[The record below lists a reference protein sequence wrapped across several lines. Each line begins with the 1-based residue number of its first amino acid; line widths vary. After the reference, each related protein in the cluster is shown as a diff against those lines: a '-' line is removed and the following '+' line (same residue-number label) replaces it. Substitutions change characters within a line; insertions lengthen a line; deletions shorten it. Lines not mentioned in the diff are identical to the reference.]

1 MRLFLAV
8 VAFVSGA
15 AALWLWVGAPQMQT
29 PTSEVIQQA
38 ADAAPLSVSALVAS
52 RNLPAGAR
60 LAETDLEWA
69 SLPARTVPGGV
80 ALQALMPDAETRMVG
95 MVLLRD
101 LEQGDAV
108 LWDDMAT
115 PSTTRLSDR
124 ISEDM
129 VAFAIVVSEA
139 TAVGGLVR
147 PGDRVDVF
155 QVRRGAA
162 GVDTSFVNIAQD
174 LRVLAADQTTE
185 ASNNSPANAP
195 RTLTLEVD
203 VVQLERLGIAQ
214 AEGGL
219 VVALKP
225 DTDLPRP

>member
-8 VAFVSGA
+8 LALVSGG
-15 AALWLWVGAPQMQT
+15 AALWLWVGAPQVQT
-29 PTSEVIQQA
+29 PVSQVIQQA
-38 ADAAPLSVSALVAS
+38 ADEAPVSVAALVAARS
-52 RNLPAGAR
+52 LPAGTRVLEA
-60 LAETDLEWA
+60 DLEWA
-69 SLPARTVPGGV
+69 SLPVRTVPSGA
-80 ALQALMPDAETRMVG
+80 ALQALIPDAEARMVG

-101 LEQGDAV
+101 VEQGDPV

-115 PSTTRLSDR
+115 TATTRLSER
-124 ISEDM
+124 ISENM

-162 GVDTSFVNIAQD
+162 SAETSFVNIAQD
-174 LRVLAADQTTE
+174 LRVLAADQTTQT
-185 ASNNSPANAP
+185 SNDMPANAP

-203 VVQLERLGIAQ
+203 VAQLERLGIAQ

-225 DTDLPRP
+225 DADLPRP